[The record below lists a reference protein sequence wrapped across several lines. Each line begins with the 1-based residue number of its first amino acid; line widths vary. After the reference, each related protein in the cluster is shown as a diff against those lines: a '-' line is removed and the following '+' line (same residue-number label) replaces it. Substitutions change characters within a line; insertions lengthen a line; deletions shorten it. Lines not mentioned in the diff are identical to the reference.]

1 MVSLT
6 EAGNLNLSINL
17 VTEFKKKAPGISPSP
32 AAREMVF
39 FIVRDF
45 FSKTETDYI
54 LFKITL

>member
-6 EAGNLNLSINL
+6 EAGNLNLSINF
-17 VTEFKKKAPGISPSP
+17 VTEFKKEAPGISPSS

-39 FIVRDF
+39 FKVGDF
-45 FSKTETDYI
+45 FSKTDYI